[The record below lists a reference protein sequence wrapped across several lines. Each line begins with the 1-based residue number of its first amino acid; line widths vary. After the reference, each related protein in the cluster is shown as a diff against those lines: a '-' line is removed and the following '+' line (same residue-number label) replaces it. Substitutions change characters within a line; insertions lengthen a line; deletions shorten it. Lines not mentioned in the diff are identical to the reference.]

1 MKPVFSD
8 KESEMFVIQ
17 ANPIV
22 YDGLAADVDGDSL
35 NVIALYSKEACEEA
49 KKLLA
54 SNNYIE
60 GSNSSIRNGILEE
73 FEYVATLIGEEV

>member
-1 MKPVFSD
+1 M
-8 KESEMFVIQ
+8 SEQFVIQ

-22 YDGLAADVDGDSL
+22 YDGLADDVDGDSL
-35 NVIALYSKEACEEA
+35 NVIALYTKAACEEA

-60 GSNSSIRNGILEE
+60 GSNMSIRNGLLEE
-73 FEYVATLIGEEV
+73 FNYIKENTING